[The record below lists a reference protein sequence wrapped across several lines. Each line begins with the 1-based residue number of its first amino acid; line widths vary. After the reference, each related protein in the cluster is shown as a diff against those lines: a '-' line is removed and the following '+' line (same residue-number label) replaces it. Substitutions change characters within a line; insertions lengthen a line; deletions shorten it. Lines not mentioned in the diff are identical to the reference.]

1 MAVDYI
7 HLVEDFWMFIVAV
20 VEEWHKEKLR
30 KAKEEDQK
38 ENRENIYILQS
49 IKNTFNNS
57 Q

>member
-1 MAVDYI
+1 
-7 HLVEDFWMFIVAV
+7 MFIVAV
-20 VEEWHKEKLR
+20 VEEWHKEKLK

>member
-7 HLVEDFWMFIVAV
+7 DLVEDFWMFIVAV